1 MATFKSSTTRNL
13 GATPT
18 TIFTAISGTVVIG
31 LSVSNI
37 FQSELPVDVWHH
49 RGSDSTYIF
58 NQVRIGPGETLEVM
72 KGNKIVLQTGDTLV
86 ASTALANGFDILVSV
101 LEGV

>member
-1 MATFKSSTTRNL
+1 MATFRSATTRNL
-13 GATPT
+13 GLTPT
-18 TIFTAISGTVVIG
+18 TVFTATSGTVVIG
-31 LSVSNI
+31 LSLSNV

-49 RGSDSTYIF
+49 RGSDDTYIL
-58 NQVRIGPGETLEVM
+58 NQTRIGPGETLEVM

-86 ASTALANGFDILVSV
+86 ASTAMADGFDIIVSV